1 MSNESSSVSGGSIAV
16 GTFDDETEYRTINL
30 LGFVQTVWRR
40 KKTIFAFSLGGL
52 IIAAVAAYTISP
64 AYDATVRFLPPET
77 KEISPLSLLPS
88 KNQGDHYLGLVSSR
102 TVQDDVIEHQHLK
115 EYFHAKNASEAR
127 RELSSLSKI
136 VVDKDQFV
144 TVTVRAREPQTAV
157 NIANEYLNALYRL
170 SNQIAVSE
178 AKHRWE
184 FYEVPLEE
192 EKNKLA
198 DAEEAL
204 KKAEQETG
212 VVLPEAQVRLGLN
225 AIANLKQQIAS
236 EEAQLASLLTGG
248 TEQNPQVI
256 RLRSEISNLYG
267 QVDRLQQKTGGQG
280 ATSSSGQLPALALEV
295 ERRTR
300 EVKFHETLFQILSRQ
315 YENARVDQSYTPSIQ
330 LVDRPV
336 LPDEKSW
343 PRRKVMMIL
352 GLFGGGLVGLLWV
365 LMQAAELSRRCKA
378 LLQG

>member
-198 DAEEAL
+198 VFADMPGCPESRTEAV
-204 KKAEQETG
+204 ESSME
-212 VVLPEAQVRLGLN
+212 
-225 AIANLKQQIAS
+225 
-236 EEAQLASLLTGG
+236 
-248 TEQNPQVI
+248 
-256 RLRSEISNLYG
+256 RSYRGNGFI
-267 QVDRLQQKTGGQG
+267 
-280 ATSSSGQLPALALEV
+280 
-295 ERRTR
+295 
-300 EVKFHETLFQILSRQ
+300 
-315 YENARVDQSYTPSIQ
+315 
-330 LVDRPV
+330 
-336 LPDEKSW
+336 
-343 PRRKVMMIL
+343 
-352 GLFGGGLVGLLWV
+352 
-365 LMQAAELSRRCKA
+365 
-378 LLQG
+378 